1 MPNLLQASRELFSR
15 LPDERHATFDSLSA
29 FCHEQKRRS
38 TDRWHAQR
46 TVAAMVEGH
55 VLNLRAGTDGVFAL
69 NDWSFGQLCRLSG
82 IAKETVNR
90 LTPTTASLVL
100 QETLPRG
107 NRPLQLL
114 EHEGVIR
121 AIHGASYTRLYSAD
135 LLDTVAEFT
144 GDFQPPPVG
153 FNGATGLYAGE
164 QDMFCFLI
172 DADGWIDIG
181 GQAFAPG
188 FFLWN
193 SEVGRRSV
201 GLSTFWYQRVCGNHI
216 VWDATEV
223 VEFTRKHTAKVDTA
237 LVEIRGMIAALIER
251 RDQRQD
257 AFARITEAAMRT
269 VLGEDREEALKALTQ
284 AGFSRELSSR
294 AIQLAGTD
302 RLTVFSAV
310 DALTRLSQDLSYAG
324 DRTDLDQRASSLLGL
339 AV

>member
-1 MPNLLQASRELFSR
+1 MTNLHQASRELFSR
-15 LPDERHATFDSLSA
+15 LPDERHATFTELHD
-29 FCHEQKRRS
+29 FCRRQKQRS

-46 TVAAMVEGH
+46 TVEPTVEGH
-55 VLNLRAGTDGVFAL
+55 ILNLRAGTDGVFAL

-82 IAKETVNR
+82 VAKETVNR
-90 LTPTTASLVL
+90 LTPSTASLVL
-100 QETLPRG
+100 QETLPRS

-121 AIHGASYTRLYSAD
+121 SVHGASYTRLYSAE
-135 LLDTVAEFT
+135 LLDTVADFT

-153 FNGATGLYAGE
+153 FNGGTGLYAGE

-172 DADGWIDIG
+172 DDDGWIDIG

-193 SEVGRRSV
+193 SEVGRRSL

-223 VEFTRKHTAKVDTA
+223 TEFTRKHTANVDSGLA
-237 LVEIRGMIAALIER
+237 EIRRLIVALIER
-251 RDQRQD
+251 RDERRD
-257 AFARITEAAMRT
+257 AFARIAEAAMRMT
-269 VLGEDREEALKALTQ
+269 LGDDRAESLKTLVKQ
-284 AGFSRELSSR
+284 GFSRELSAR
-294 AIQLAGTD
+294 AIQLAGSD

-324 DRTDLDQRASSLLGL
+324 DRTDLDQRASSLLAL